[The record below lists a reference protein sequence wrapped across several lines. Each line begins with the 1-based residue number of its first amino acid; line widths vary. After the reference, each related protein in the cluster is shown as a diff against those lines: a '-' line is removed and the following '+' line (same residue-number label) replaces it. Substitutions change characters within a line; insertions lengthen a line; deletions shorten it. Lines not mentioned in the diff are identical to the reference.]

1 MTGGKRT
8 ALVLWLFAVTVL
20 FTACSTPDA
29 ATPRDGGQV
38 SAATAA
44 GFGDVALPAGVV
56 VLGVDSESGID
67 TRYRLALRMNVAQ
80 LRQLLAQFEE
90 QPHASEL
97 PRTTPVI
104 AGPPLSAAPN
114 PLYAQDRV
122 TTKAGRTVYRDIIV
136 DERSPDEVYVHLSM
150 FTT

>member
-1 MTGGKRT
+1 MTGGKRS
-8 ALVLWLFAVTVL
+8 ALVLWLFTVTLL
-20 FTACSTPDA
+20 FTACSTPDT

-44 GFGDVALPAGVV
+44 GFGDVALPAGLV
-56 VLGVDSESGID
+56 VLGVDSDD
-67 TRYRLALRMNVAQ
+67 TRYRLALRMDAAQ
-80 LRQLLAQFEE
+80 LRELLAQFEE

-122 TTKAGRTVYRDIIV
+122 TTKAGRTVYRDVIV
-136 DERSPDEVYVHLSM
+136 DERSPDEVYVHLSI

>member
-8 ALVLWLFAVTVL
+8 GLVQWLLTVTL
-20 FTACSTPDA
+20 IFTACATPDT
-29 ATPRDGGQV
+29 ATPRDDGQV

-44 GFGDVALPAGVV
+44 GFGDVTLPAGVD
-56 VLGVDSESGID
+56 VLGVDSDSGID
-67 TRYRLALRMNVAQ
+67 TRYRLALRMNAAQ
-80 LRQLLAQFEE
+80 LRELLSQFEA
-90 QPHASEL
+90 QPQPSEL

-104 AGPPLSAAPN
+104 AGPELSTAPN

-122 TTKAGRTVYRDIIV
+122 TTKAGRTVYRDVIV
-136 DERSPDEVYVHLSM
+136 DERSPDEVYVHLAI